1 MSTQEVI
8 LIFDIGKTTKK
19 ALLFDKEFHVIEEKT
34 EVFKEIPDDDGYP
47 SDNLSAVSTW
57 VTDLIN
63 HYSASARYKITH
75 CNFSAYGAS
84 FVHIDDRGKQAG
96 SFYNYLKPLPP
107 EIKKRFFDRYDAKHT
122 LQAETASPYLG
133 LLNSGLQ
140 LYWIKH
146 SKPDVF
152 NRIRHSLH
160 LPQYFAFL
168 VSGQYFSDITSIGC
182 HTMLWDFQEENYH
195 EWIFSEDVQRLLT
208 PIHRPDHTIEVQF
221 NNKKFRMGI
230 GVHDSSGALMP
241 YMATQKEPF
250 LLLSTGT
257 WNICFNP
264 SNNDPL
270 TADELASDC
279 LCYLTY
285 EGSPVKASRIFLGRE
300 HELQTGLLAKHFKVQ
315 QEACTAI
322 AFSEDVF
329 QSLCSDLAEEK
340 TFYPVGMEGT
350 GPLPQKQSGQ
360 TKLSAFGN
368 LEQAYHQLMRYLIRW
383 QLMSVDLVDPR
394 KRVKNII
401 VVGGFTKNK
410 LFLEILKR
418 ECKGRT
424 IMISDHPRA
433 SALGAAW
440 LVCDRE
446 MYEGKANLLQV
457 SGF

>member
-1 MSTQEVI
+1 MTTKEVI

-34 EVFKEIPDDDGYP
+34 EVFKEIPDDDGFP
-47 SDNLSAVSTW
+47 SDNLAAVSTW
-57 VTDLIN
+57 VVELIN
-63 HYSASARYKITH
+63 HYTADSKYKITH

-84 FVHIDDRGKQAG
+84 FVHMDERGKPAG
-96 SFYNYLKPLPP
+96 SFYNYLKPFPP
-107 EIKKRFFDRYDAKHT
+107 EIKKKFHDQYDAKNT

-140 LYWIKH
+140 LYWMKYA
-146 SKPDVF
+146 KPEVF
-152 NRIRHSLH
+152 NRVKHSLH

-168 VSGQYFSDITSIGC
+168 LSGQYFSDITSIGC
-182 HTMLWDFQEENYH
+182 HTMLWDFEEENYH

-208 PIHRPDHTIEVQF
+208 SIHRPDHSIEVQF
-221 NNKKFRMGI
+221 NKKKFRMGI

-241 YMATQKEPF
+241 YMATQQEPF

-270 TADELASDC
+270 TSDELASDC

-300 HELQTGLLAKHFKVQ
+300 HEMQTELLATHFKTQ
-315 QEACTAI
+315 PDAYTSI
-322 AFSEDVF
+322 VF
-329 QSLCSDLAEEK
+329 REEIFQALCASDSYDNI
-340 TFYPVGMEGT
+340 FYPVGMEGT
-350 GPLPQKQSGQ
+350 GPLPQKQQ
-360 TKLSAFGN
+360 HRTNLSVFEN
-368 LEQAYHQLMRYLIRW
+368 LGQAYHQLMRYLIRW
-383 QLMSVDLVDPR
+383 QMMSIDLVDPN

-418 ECKGRT
+418 ECKGRR

-440 LVCDRE
+440 LVCDKD
-446 MYEGKANLLQV
+446 MYEGKANLLQL
-457 SGF
+457 SEI